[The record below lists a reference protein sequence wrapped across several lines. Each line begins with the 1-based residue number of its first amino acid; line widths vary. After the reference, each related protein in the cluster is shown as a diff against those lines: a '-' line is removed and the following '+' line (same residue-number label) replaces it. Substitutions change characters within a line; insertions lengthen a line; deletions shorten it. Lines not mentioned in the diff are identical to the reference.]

1 MFFFLGLVMLC
12 SKQCPYCT
20 LMVQL
25 LIFWHL
31 CILPAAKVGCGPQ
44 KVRSAAAE
52 KLLGIPGHMQFSF
65 AGRRVQCMRFWAG
78 NDLGICH
85 LCDMYPCITC
95 ITCKILHFTLRYN
108 IGSEAHRFIVEK
120 PKKGLIT
127 PLLKCPIFDFF
138 IFACKVCVSKNIL
151 FSASLGSSDFSLG
164 SQNSWVSYS
173 LAQLMSLL

>member
-1 MFFFLGLVMLC
+1 MLC
-12 SKQCPYCT
+12 FKQCPYCT

-25 LIFWHL
+25 LISWHL

-65 AGRRVQCMRFWAG
+65 AGRRVQCLRLCAG

-85 LCDMYPCITC
+85 LCDMYPCITCIRC

-108 IGSEAHRFIVEK
+108 IGSEAHRFIRKK

-127 PLLKCPIFDFF
+127 PLLKCPIFDFLYLP
-138 IFACKVCVSKNIL
+138 ARCV
-151 FSASLGSSDFSLG
+151 
-164 SQNSWVSYS
+164 
-173 LAQLMSLL
+173 